1 MMVMVVVDL
10 MVMVVDLMVMMVVED
25 LVNLNNLSWG
35 GGDDGDGGGG
45 GGGGLNGDGG
55 GLDGD
60 DCGRGLGQL
69 EQSQLGRRCH
79 GGGGGEDLHCDNCF
93 EVDTE
98 LEGLGELKQ
107 QAS

>member
-1 MMVMVVVDL
+1 MEMRRLSVGQDL
-10 MVMVVDLMVMMVVED
+10 A
-25 LVNLNNLSWG
+25 NLNTLSWG
-35 GGDDGDGGGG
+35 GGDDGDGG

-60 DCGRGLGQL
+60 DGGRRLGQL

-98 LEGLGELKQ
+98 LEGLGQLKQ

>member
-1 MMVMVVVDL
+1 
-10 MVMVVDLMVMMVVED
+10 MVMMVVED
-25 LVNLNNLSWG
+25 LANLNTLSWG

-45 GGGGLNGDGG
+45 GG
-55 GLDGD
+55 LDGD
-60 DCGRGLGQL
+60 GQL
-69 EQSQLGRRCH
+69 EQSQLGRRRH

-98 LEGLGELKQ
+98 LEGLGQLKQ